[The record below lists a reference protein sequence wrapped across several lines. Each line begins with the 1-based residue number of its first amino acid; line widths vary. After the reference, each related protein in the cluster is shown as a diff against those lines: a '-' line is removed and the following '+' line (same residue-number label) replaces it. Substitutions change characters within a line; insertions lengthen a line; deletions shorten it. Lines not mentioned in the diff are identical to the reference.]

1 MNLREAFREIQA
13 QFERESHHHPGLR
26 HFWLGAAQFV
36 DRTVLEGVAQIYNQP
51 LVEVTRWGRKNEHI
65 DLSCFVGS
73 AGHVESFKRLAFQ
86 ARSLFVQILEQLGQ
100 EPRHAVY
107 DAPIAWLADLYYL
120 ANRDPKPQLRVE
132 QFALGEWPTGEGTNR
147 LLPLPFGEQFEA
159 RFRALKRKLGEP
171 IAVHRIQRLT
181 PDVFTAS
188 IAMIA
193 NIFEEGSAEPRVGTA
208 LDVRA
213 RESPASTSLGADPA
227 HSDSQPAASGTSA
240 STARSPTPPGWVNQ
254 AELIGPCGHEAFA
267 KLMGIS
273 GKQLYRKIRNGDV
286 WKERGPSA
294 RKFYFYHREHK
305 NHRRL
310 QNDFQR
316 IRSHKR

>member
-1 MNLREAFREIQA
+1 MKLREAFREIQA
-13 QFERESHHHPGLR
+13 QFERESHQHPGLR

-36 DRTVLEGVAQIYNQP
+36 DRTVLEGVAQKYNQP
-51 LVEVTRWGRKNEHI
+51 LVEVTQWPRENEHI

-73 AGHVESFKRLAFQ
+73 ASHVESFKRLAIQ

-100 EPRHAVY
+100 EPRHTVY

-132 QFALGEWPTGEGTNR
+132 QFAVGEWPTGKGTNR
-147 LLPLPFGEQFEA
+147 LLPLPFGEAFEA
-159 RFRALKRKLGEP
+159 GFQALKRKLGKP
-171 IAVHRIQRLT
+171 GAVHCVQGLT
-181 PDVFTAS
+181 QDVFTAS
-188 IAMIA
+188 MAMIA

-213 RESPASTSLGADPA
+213 REPPASTSLGADAA
-227 HSDSQPAASGTSA
+227 HSDSRPAASGTSA
-240 STARSPTPPGWVNQ
+240 STARSPTCPGWVNR

-273 GKQLYRKIRNGDV
+273 GKQLYRKISKEEV

-294 RKFYFYHREHK
+294 KRFYFYHREHRI
-305 NHRRL
+305 HRQL
-310 QNDFQR
+310 QNDFER
-316 IRSHKR
+316 IRSHKG